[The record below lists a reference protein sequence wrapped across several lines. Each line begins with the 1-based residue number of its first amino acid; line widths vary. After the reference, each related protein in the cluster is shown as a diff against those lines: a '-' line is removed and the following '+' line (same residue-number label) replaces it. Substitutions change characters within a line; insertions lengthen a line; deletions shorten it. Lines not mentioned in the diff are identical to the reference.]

1 MSNYLAIATVTAALR
16 DILQNAALAAVPG
29 ADVTLKRPERASS
42 DGQEKAAINLYL
54 YHVAPNPTWSNI
66 DLPTRSENGTLRQRP
81 QVALNLDYLLSFY
94 GSELVMEPQRLLGS
108 AAVALHEW
116 PILMPDAIRS
126 AIDNNSYLA
135 PSDLST
141 QTERVKFEPLNFNLE
156 ELSKLW
162 SIFFQVPYTLSVA
175 YRATAV
181 LLEAQVDIQT
191 AKQVLERGITVEPEV
206 SR

>member
-1 MSNYLAIATVTAALR
+1 MSNYLAIATVTVTLR
-16 DILQNAALAAVPG
+16 DILQTATLAAVPG
-29 ADVTLKRPERASS
+29 ADVTLKRPERASG

-54 YHVAPNPTWSNI
+54 YHVAPNPTWSNL

-81 QVALNLDYLLSFY
+81 LVAFDLDYLLSFY

-116 PILMPDAIRS
+116 PVLTPDTIQS
-126 AIDNNSYLA
+126 AINNNSYLA
-135 PSDLST
+135 SSDLST
-141 QTERVKFEPLNFNLE
+141 QIERVKFEPLNFSLE

-181 LLEAQVDIQT
+181 LMEAQVDIQL
-191 AKQVLERGITVEPEV
+191 AKQVLKRGITVKPEV